1 MTESIYILL
10 GSNKGDRLSNLE
22 RAIQQISLHVGI
34 INQKSSIYE
43 TAAWGKTDQS
53 AFLNS
58 VIRIKSK
65 LLPEALLDKLLEIE
79 RSIGRLRT
87 ERWGPR
93 EIDLDILFFGDLV
106 IKSEHL
112 QVPHPAIQ
120 NRRFTLIPLAEIA
133 PNFVHPMLQ
142 KNCLQ
147 LLNECTDTLE
157 VTKFL

>member
-10 GSNKGDRLSNLE
+10 GSNKGDRLKNL
-22 RAIQQISLHVGI
+22 ASALQQISLHIGKI
-34 INQKSSIYE
+34 TQKSSIYE

-53 AFLNS
+53 AFLNR
-58 VIRIKSK
+58 VIEIESK
-65 LLPEALLDKLLEIE
+65 LLPEALLAKLLEIE

-93 EIDLDILFFGDLV
+93 EIDLDILFFGDLAV
-106 IKSEHL
+106 TSEHL

-133 PNFVHPMLQ
+133 PNFIHPILH